1 MKLATKRKVV
11 ILVAIALM
19 LLLVYVAVNR
29 SILSAPESVAYDA
42 AGKRF
47 LVSNTKG
54 KSIVSMSLDGRFSSF
69 LKGGLKAPKGIAIK
83 GNNLF
88 VADINQVQVIDIA
101 KAIITKSIPVEGAV
115 LLNDVAMDKV
125 GLIYVTDTSAN
136 CVFIINPINQ
146 AVNKIV
152 SPLFKAPNG
161 IIYDMPRNQ
170 MLIVGFG
177 KQASVLSLN
186 TMDRSVTLF
195 MDSIYSQLDGIAIDD
210 LGRIYIS
217 SWEQSMILEIPQEQN
232 RFIAKYKD
240 IDNAADMLYY
250 LPNNELIVPLN
261 TKNKIIRIPLD

>member
-1 MKLATKRKVV
+1 MKLATKHKVM
-11 ILVAIALM
+11 ILIALALL
-19 LLLVYVAVNR
+19 LLLVYLAVNR
-29 SILSAPESVAYDA
+29 SILKGPESIAFDSM
-42 AGKRF
+42 GKRF

-54 KSIVSMSLDGRFSSF
+54 KSIVSMSLDGKYSAF
-69 LKGGLKAPKGIAIK
+69 LKGGLKAPRGIAIK
-83 GNNLF
+83 GNDLF
-88 VADINQVQVIDIA
+88 VADLNQIRIIDIA
-101 KAIITKSIPVEGAV
+101 KATITKSIPVEGAV
-115 LLNDVAMDKV
+115 LLNDIALDKV

-136 CVFIINPINQ
+136 CVFIINSTNQ

-170 MLIVGFG
+170 MLIVGFS

-186 TMDRSVTLF
+186 TMNRNVTVF

-217 SWEQSMILEIPQEQN
+217 SWEQEMILEIPQEQN

-240 IDNAADMLYY
+240 IKNAADMFYY
-250 LPNNELIVPLN
+250 FPNNELIVPMHN
-261 TKNKIIRIPLD
+261 KNKIIRIPLD